1 MVSKVNSSTH
11 VNKDGE
17 SQPIEITI
25 TRWKTSTK
33 AVLIVGTVSLVAAA
47 IFYSYL
53 TFYSPGRVELS
64 WREGEELKDSLKN
77 VCKDA
82 VNKFCKKG
90 LDGKEVCLRDYL
102 SPNWE
107 PHISFEHGRDVLCPV
122 SLKSDNCPSLVG
134 QPSVEEW
141 LTDKWSF
148 VFRKNYEGIPAVIP
162 ESLSSRFKTFIA
174 ENCSDWDP
182 LTKMIEFK
190 SHIFCSAP

>member
-1 MVSKVNSSTH
+1 MVSKVNSSSH
-11 VNKDGE
+11 ERKNLEGP
-17 SQPIEITI
+17 PIEKEKS
-25 TRWKTSTK
+25 RWKTSTK
-33 AVLIVGTVSLVAAA
+33 AVLIVGAVSLVAAA

-53 TFYSPGRVELS
+53 TLSHPGPIELNWS
-64 WREGEELKDSLKN
+64 EEQELKNSLKD

-107 PHISFEHGRDVLCPV
+107 PHISFEHRRDILCPV
-122 SLKSDNCPSLVG
+122 SLKSDNCSSLVG

-141 LTDKWSF
+141 LKGEWSF

-162 ESLSSRFKTFIA
+162 ESLSNRFKAFIA

-182 LTKMIEFK
+182 ITKMIDFK
-190 SHIFCSAP
+190 SHIFCSGP